1 MLEKHSE
8 MKNRQKAKKS
18 KSSAEKKNDRFLVF
32 KTLACLE
39 TLHFKPISS
48 KKIAWTKYG
57 LQYKKNMKSQFIDH
71 QKIEEQT

>member
-48 KKIAWTKYG
+48 KKIA
-57 LQYKKNMKSQFIDH
+57 
-71 QKIEEQT
+71 